1 MPTVPDVT
9 SPSWGSLA
17 SPLLDC
23 LKKSPASIKQILKRA
38 RRHRLNHDLA
48 RNAMAWLSLTGK
60 AYFDDRDQRWRA
72 GCILEPAQVYVPSQA
87 SKPDKPIDWGKLL
100 SILGPH
106 APPSP
111 FLRISQPREEQS
123 RSRKGLHAIRSITL
137 GDRTLSV
144 KQWSLETGLSPS
156 TIHGRL
162 ASGWPPERI
171 LGEPHHGNRL
181 SLDNMLRANE
191 ASMISPGIAR
201 EGSIPSLSGNV
212 AGEALLTSPA
222 GDVAKEAS
230 VPSPAEDAA
239 REASVPSPAEG
250 VDGKDQASTKKSIQL
265 THDGETLTVS
275 QWARKL
281 GLAKTFIYS
290 RLRLGWPA
298 DRALGAAVQAWR
310 RGSIARATESR

>member
-9 SPSWGSLA
+9 SPSWDSLA
-17 SPLLDC
+17 GPLLAG
-23 LKKSPASIKQILKRA
+23 LRKSPASIKQILERA
-38 RRHRLNHDLA
+38 RRYRLNHDLA

-171 LGEPHHGNRL
+171 LGEPHHGNRP
-181 SLDNMLRANE
+181 SLDSILKANE
-191 ASMISPGIAR
+191 ASMAPPGIAR
-201 EGSIPSLSGNV
+201 EGSVPSLSGNV

-230 VPSPAEDAA
+230 VPSLAKEK
-239 REASVPSPAEG
+239 SSP
-250 VDGKDQASTKKSIQL
+250 IHL

-281 GLAKTFIYS
+281 GMTRTLIYS
-290 RLRLGWPA
+290 RLRLGWPTG
-298 DRALGAAVQAWR
+298 RALGAPVQAQR
-310 RGSIARATESR
+310 RGSIARAMPG